1 MRIAL
6 VDDTK
11 EDINLLAGYLER
23 YQEEKKRKIEVHT
36 FLSSIEFLEQYQN
49 NFDIIFLDIEM
60 PGTNGIEVAKEIRQK
75 DSTVAILFVTNMI
88 QYAICGYEVNAIDF
102 MVKPVEYFN
111 FTVKLEKAMG
121 SVKRY
126 ESQSVLIG
134 AGDELRRMKVSDIYY
149 IEKDTNHLVY
159 HTITGILRERGTMVE
174 LKERLAGMPFGECT
188 AGSMVN
194 FEHIE
199 LIHKDCIQVGEDT
212 IPLSRRMKKTF
223 IQEYLQYMGGN
234 V

>member
-1 MRIAL
+1 MKIAL
-6 VDDTK
+6 IDDMQ
-11 EDINLLAGYLER
+11 EDISRLEGYLKR
-23 YQEEKKRKIEVHT
+23 YEKEKQRKLTVRS

-60 PGTNGIEVAKEIRQK
+60 PGTNGVEVAKEIRQK
-75 DSTVAILFVTNMI
+75 DATVAILFVTNMI

-121 SVKRY
+121 SVRRY

-134 AGDELRRMKVSDIYY
+134 AGDELQRMRVSNIYY

-159 HTITGILRERGTMVE
+159 HTTKGVLRERGTMVE
-174 LKERLAGMPFGECT
+174 LRERLSGMPFGECT
-188 AGSMVN
+188 AGCMVN
-194 FEHIE
+194 FEHVE
-199 LIHKDCIQVGEDT
+199 LIHKDYVQAGEDM

-223 IQEYLQYMGGN
+223 IQEYLQYTGGN
-234 V
+234 M